1 MTTGPQPPT
10 STLALAIH
18 GTPVA
23 ASFVVTGAGSRVIE
37 WLLGEAGSSR
47 TVLDAQIP
55 YARAALSEYTGAD
68 ASQHVSIDEAGLMAE
83 AAYWRALRLDAKSNL
98 GKIGARPIA
107 GVSCTA
113 TIATDRLK
121 RGEHRAH
128 FAIRV
133 SGRSITASLFMN
145 KGLRDRDGEEE
156 IVSRALLN
164 LLAEACGLSDR
175 LPLELDAA
183 ESFETTEHTQDD
195 PTSRIVAGK
204 ADLILIRRDGLQQS
218 GSEATPAKGRTILP
232 GSFNPLHDGHLELVN
247 HASQLTGKAPAME
260 LSIRNV
266 DKPPIPLNVVEARIA
281 QMRGEWDVVLTNAPT
296 FAEKSRVLPYS
307 TFVIGHD
314 TAIRLVDDDY
324 YPAYDAA
331 ADPEKLGTAWGAA
344 MSEIRRNGCDF
355 VIAGRL
361 ADGEFRTLPEAVLP
375 NSLRDM
381 IRILPEAEF
390 RSDESSTALR
400 GEHQA

>member
-1 MTTGPQPPT
+1 MTAHPQTPV

-18 GTPVA
+18 DTPVA
-23 ASFVVTGAGSRVIE
+23 ASFVVTGAGSRAIA

-47 TVLDAQIP
+47 TLLDAQIP

-68 ASQHVSIDEAGLMAE
+68 ASQHVSIDEAVLMAD
-83 AAYWRALRLDAKSNL
+83 AAYWRALRLDAKSNP
-98 GKIGARPIA
+98 GRIGSRPIA

-133 SGRSITASLFMN
+133 SGHSILASIFLK

-156 IVSRALLN
+156 VVSRTLMN
-164 LLAEACGLSDR
+164 LLAEACDLSDR
-175 LPLELDAA
+175 LPLELVDG
-183 ESFETTEHTQDD
+183 ESFETTERIQDD

-204 ADLILIRRDGLQQS
+204 TDLVLIRKDGLQWS
-218 GSEATPAKGRTILP
+218 GSDAAPAQGRAILA
-232 GSFNPLHDGHLELVN
+232 GSFNPLHDGHLELVGR
-247 HASQLTGKAPAME
+247 AAELTGKPPAME

-281 QMRGEWDVVLTNAPT
+281 QMRGEWDVVLSNAPT
-296 FAEKSRVLPYS
+296 FAEKSRVLPNS
-307 TFVIGHD
+307 TFVIGQD

-324 YPAYDAA
+324 YPAYDEA

-344 MSEIRRNGCDF
+344 MSEVRRNGGEF

-361 ADGEFRTLPEAVLP
+361 AEGEFRTPSEEALPRG
-375 NSLRDM
+375 LRGM
-381 IRILPEAEF
+381 IRILAEAEF
-390 RSDESSTALR
+390 RSDASSTVLR
-400 GEHQA
+400 EETQT